1 MRILLFKKKVHYQTD
16 KNAATLCNDDE
27 SMSIQ
32 KTHVLLEEVQ
42 QFWNELRWRDNWVVF
57 NHFSMN
63 IIAALLIYK

>member
-1 MRILLFKKKVHYQTD
+1 M
-16 KNAATLCNDDE
+16 CNDDE